1 MRLCIIIL
9 LLSISFSKETVRIHI
24 NSMSDYIILS
34 EMGIE
39 LDHHRT
45 DKEVH
50 AYVTDKEINTL
61 QDNGYQIDYIT
72 NQAREYY
79 LSLIEDPQNS
89 DNPFRSYHNYN
100 EMTDFLTNINS
111 QYPDI
116 TSLESIGQSV
126 QGRELWVMQ
135 ITDNPN
141 LDEPEPQFK
150 YIANMHG
157 DETPGR
163 EFSLY
168 LIEWLC
174 ENYNINNRATYLV
187 NNTDIYIMPSMNP
200 DGFELGIRYNAN
212 GIDLN
217 RDFPDQFNDPLNTL
231 DGRQPET
238 RAVMEWSWEHNFTLS
253 ANMHSGALVANYPYD
268 GPTSGT
274 YSACPDDDL
283 FVDLALIY
291 SENHPTMYQ
300 STSYNQGITN
310 GAYWYAL
317 NGGMQDWNY
326 VWENNFEITLEQS
339 NTKWPNSNL
348 LPQLWDDN
356 KESMIS
362 FLEQVHTGVRGY
374 VLDAITQDPISAI
387 ISVEG
392 IDHDI
397 KNHIEHGDY
406 YRLLTPGAYNIT
418 AFAFGYEPLT
428 QEIFITEA
436 NSIQQ
441 NFQLIEETSEFD
453 NFETGTLL
461 NWNTYGDSEWG
472 INNESTAEGNYSVK
486 SGNINENQSSV
497 IEITYDVIEPG
508 IISFYKKVSCESV
521 GSITGNYYDYLAF
534 YINDVEQDKWAG
546 EIDWSIESFNVNPGV
561 NTFRWEYIKDG
572 GVDSGVDAAW
582 IDYVV
587 FPNNTLDNILG
598 DINQDM
604 EINILDVVLMVNYV
618 LGNEELNSTILEISD
633 LNMDG
638 ALDILDVV
646 LLVNLVLN

>member
-283 FVDLALIY
+283 FVDLALVY
-291 SENHPTMYQ
+291 SQNHPTMYQ
-300 STSYNQGITN
+300 SSSYNQGITN
-310 GAYWYAL
+310 GAYWYAVF
-317 NGGMQDWNY
+317 GGMQDWNY
-326 VWENNFEITLEQS
+326 VWENNFEITLEQ
-339 NTKWPNSNL
+339 NNVKWPNSNL

>member
-141 LDEPEPQFK
+141 VDEPEPQFK

-268 GPTSGT
+268 GPISGT

-283 FVDLALIY
+283 FVDLALVY
-291 SENHPTMYQ
+291 SQNHPTMYQ
-300 STSYNQGITN
+300 SSSYNQGITN
-310 GAYWYAL
+310 GAYWYAVF
-317 NGGMQDWNY
+317 GGMQDWNY
-326 VWENNFEITLEQS
+326 VWENNFEITLEQ
-339 NTKWPNSNL
+339 NNVKWPNSNL

>member
-141 LDEPEPQFK
+141 VDEPEPQFK

-268 GPTSGT
+268 GPISGT

-283 FVDLALIY
+283 FVDLALVY
-291 SENHPTMYQ
+291 SQNHPTMYQ
-300 STSYNQGITN
+300 SSSYNQGITN
-310 GAYWYAL
+310 GAYWYAVF
-317 NGGMQDWNY
+317 GGMQDWNY
-326 VWENNFEITLEQS
+326 VWENNFEITLEQ
-339 NTKWPNSNL
+339 NNVKWPNSNL

-472 INNESTAEGNYSVK
+472 INNESTAEGNHSVK